1 MESIYITGHKNP
13 DTDSIVSALAYADL
27 KNRLGKV
34 KAIPIRLGKLNQE
47 TKFVLDYFEIK
58 APILKE
64 SMKLQIKDITIDRG
78 NSIDPSVA
86 IRNAWDIFQK
96 GDANSLAV
104 VDSDEKLK
112 GIASLSNITRSYMD
126 VWDDKI
132 LARSNTPIDNI
143 IDVLAANI
151 INLADEERKYDGK
164 MTVFAINDQ
173 GEEELFDAINKGD
186 IIISGNR
193 SDYFKYLLDKDI
205 SLLILTH
212 GSQMEEDMVKLYK
225 EKNITVLSTEYNSF
239 MTARLLP
246 LTIPIS
252 HVMTTENLIYFKED
266 DNLDIVREIMGKS
279 RFRSYPVVDNSN
291 KVIGSISRYHLIS
304 SKKKKLILVDH
315 NEANQSIGDIG
326 DGEIVEII
334 DHHRVANIITTGP
347 VFFRAEPVGS
357 TSTIISQ
364 MYLESGIR
372 PSKQIAGILCAAI
385 ISDTLLFRS
394 PTTTETDKRILDRMS
409 KIADLNPEEFA
420 EKMFRAATSLKGK
433 KAVDLIEG
441 DVKTFNIAGEDF
453 RVGQVMTM
461 NPEELIPIMD
471 ELKSLMEK
479 KIKEKNEVTFVLV
492 LTDIFNEKSELL
504 VVGKYFDAIKEEFG
518 QMTENG
524 TINAPKVLSRKKQ
537 VIPKI
542 TSAVVTNKQ

>member
-420 EKMFRAATSLKGK
+420 DKMFRAATSIKGK

-542 TSAVVTNKQ
+542 TSAVVANKQ